1 MTIKFRCQ
9 PTQLGSWNEEKPRNA
24 YAYDNYDYQSGHGFI
39 TVVAYVSMA
48 VLVAA
53 LLIPF
58 IPGMEVVK
66 MKIFSWSLEPLCVIG
81 VGWLLLFLNMEIP
94 LDIVRSFM
102 AGTLQAELAK
112 AGFLPLW
119 PMLWPLQLIS
129 CSGWSFTECFT
140 GELLIYVPSS
150 V

>member
-1 MTIKFRCQ
+1 
-9 PTQLGSWNEEKPRNA
+9 
-24 YAYDNYDYQSGHGFI
+24 
-39 TVVAYVSMA
+39 MA

-102 AGTLQAELAK
+102 AGTLQA
-112 AGFLPLW
+112 G
-119 PMLWPLQLIS
+119 Q
-129 CSGWSFTECFT
+129 CSGRCS
-140 GELLIYVPSS
+140 
-150 V
+150 

>member
-1 MTIKFRCQ
+1 
-9 PTQLGSWNEEKPRNA
+9 
-24 YAYDNYDYQSGHGFI
+24 
-39 TVVAYVSMA
+39 
-48 VLVAA
+48 
-53 LLIPF
+53 
-58 IPGMEVVK
+58 MEVVK

-112 AGFLPLW
+112 AGFLPFMANALAVAANFLFW
-119 PMLWPLQLIS
+119 V
-129 CSGWSFTECFT
+129 SFTECFT